1 MGKREELLENI
12 RRAKKELEY
21 YDKQQELLEASKQ
34 VRMVFDTMVSQGFTE
49 SQAMTIM
56 VNTLKGVK

>member
-12 RRAKKELEY
+12 RRAKKELED
-21 YDKQQELLEASKQ
+21 YDKQQELLEAARQ
-34 VRMVFDTMVSQGFTE
+34 VKMAFDTMVSQGFTE

-56 VNTLKGVK
+56 VNTLKGVM

>member
-12 RRAKKELEY
+12 RRAKKELED
-21 YDKQQELLEASKQ
+21 YDKQQELLDAARQAK
-34 VRMVFDTMVSQGFTE
+34 MAFDTMVSQGFTE

-56 VNTLKGVK
+56 VNALKGVM

>member
-12 RRAKKELEY
+12 RRAKKELED
-21 YDKQQELLEASKQ
+21 YDKQQESLEAARQ
-34 VRMVFDTMVSQGFTE
+34 VKMAFDTMVSQGFTE

>member
-12 RRAKKELEY
+12 RRAKKELED
-21 YDKQQELLEASKQ
+21 YDKQQELLEAVRQ
-34 VRMVFDTMVSQGFTE
+34 VKMAFDTIVLQGFTE

-56 VNTLKGVK
+56 VNTFKGVK

>member
-12 RRAKKELEY
+12 RRAKKELED
-21 YDKQQELLEASKQ
+21 YDKQQELLEAARQAK
-34 VRMVFDTMVSQGFTE
+34 MAFDTMVSQGFTE

-56 VNTLKGVK
+56 VNALKGVN

>member
-12 RRAKKELEY
+12 RRAKKELED
-21 YDKQQELLEASKQ
+21 YDKQQELLDAARQAK
-34 VRMVFDTMVSQGFTE
+34 MAFDTMVSQGFTE

-56 VNTLKGVK
+56 VNALKGVK

>member
-12 RRAKKELEY
+12 RRAKKELED
-21 YDKQQELLEASKQ
+21 YDKQQDLLEAARQAK
-34 VRMVFDTMVSQGFTE
+34 MAFDTMVSQGFTE

-56 VNTLKGVK
+56 VNTMKGVN

>member
-12 RRAKKELEY
+12 RRAKKELED
-21 YDKQQELLEASKQ
+21 YDEQQELLEAVGQ
-34 VRMVFDTMVSQGFTE
+34 VKRVFDTMVSQGFTE

-56 VNTLKGVK
+56 VNVLKGAV

>member
-12 RRAKKELEY
+12 RRAKKELED
-21 YDKQQELLEASKQ
+21 YDKQQDLLEAARQ
-34 VRMVFDTMVSQGFTE
+34 VKMAFDTMVSQGFTE

-56 VNTLKGVK
+56 VNALKGAM

>member
-12 RRAKKELEY
+12 RRAKKELEDH
-21 YDKQQELLEASKQ
+21 DKQQELLEAARQ
-34 VRMVFDTMVSQGFTE
+34 VKMAFDTMVSQGFTE

>member
-12 RRAKKELEY
+12 RRAKKELED
-21 YDKQQELLEASKQ
+21 YDKQQELLEAARQ
-34 VRMVFDTMVSQGFTE
+34 VKMAFDTMVSQGFTE
-49 SQAMTIM
+49 TQAMTIM

>member
-12 RRAKKELEY
+12 RRAKKELED
-21 YDKQQELLEASKQ
+21 YDKQQELLEAARQ
-34 VRMVFDTMVSQGFTE
+34 VKMAFDTMVSQGFTE

-56 VNTLKGVK
+56 VNALKGVM

>member
-12 RRAKKELEY
+12 RRAKKELED
-21 YDKQQELLEASKQ
+21 YDKQQDLLEAARQAK
-34 VRMVFDTMVSQGFTE
+34 MAFDTMVSQGFTE

-56 VNTLKGVK
+56 VNALKGVN

>member
-12 RRAKKELEY
+12 RRAKKELED
-21 YDKQQELLEASKQ
+21 YDKQQELLEAARQ
-34 VRMVFDTMVSQGFTE
+34 VKMAFDIMVSQGFTE
-49 SQAMTIM
+49 TQAMTIM

>member
-12 RRAKKELEY
+12 RRAKKELED
-21 YDKQQELLEASKQ
+21 YDKQQELLDAARQAK
-34 VRMVFDTMVSQGFTE
+34 MAFDSMVSQGFTE

-56 VNTLKGVK
+56 VNALKGEM

>member
-12 RRAKKELEY
+12 RRAKKELED
-21 YDKQQELLEASKQ
+21 YDKQQELLEAAKQ
-34 VRMVFDTMVSQGFTE
+34 VKMVFDTMVSQCFTE

-56 VNTLKGVK
+56 VNALEIS